1 LILFCFISLVGAAS
15 AEDTSNNELVRY
27 DASIDMSEMETSSAV
42 EVSSLNSNS
51 NDMPNVVS
59 NVNDTAERESQN
71 SVLGSSLDESDGI
84 LSASHDLSGSTLQEI
99 QNYLNSGSVAEGD
112 TIYLGNQTWTSGN
125 WGPWDGNQV
134 VKVNIPNLI
143 ISGGT
148 SDNPSSFATL
158 SAGSKIFQLNAP
170 GITLTNIL
178 FTNTGDAPQCAV
190 NIQASDCTIEN
201 CVFDNC
207 RNQNGGAIQAS
218 QAASNTVIDNCNFTN
233 CQAIWSSS
241 GGAIYYQG
249 SDFISTLNEQYRGHE
264 LLFEFSNKHF
274 YNNQI
279 ITHGIE
285 LDKNVINNFPWPNKD
300 IPTFFYNIKEKEKKE
315 NTSFYN
321 EKEILY
327 IYDIVQK
334 LIKAGVKVKDIGII
348 TPYNAQKFKLYE
360 KFYKDVYNELKIE
373 SVDGFQGLEND
384 YIIIST
390 VRSNPKGEIGF
401 LCSAKRT
408 NVALTR
414 ARKGVIILGNIECL
428 SKRHGIWRDLISFY
442 KSKNLIVQGP
452 LSKLEIIP
460 KDEIIIN
467 DIDSDDDKDDE
478 DIINW
483 KKNKENKKCKV
494 DVDDDYPKCWDPA
507 PGPEE
512 NEIEEEYY
520 NNDSINENENNNDSD
535 NDYYLIGH
543 KSTEAEE
550 KEKEDEKKEEI
561 KINNKKCK
569 NKDKSKNKE
578 KDSEKEDET
587 GNE

>member
-1 LILFCFISLVGAAS
+1 MLFCLISLVGAAS

-249 SDFISTLNEQYRGHE
+249 SDLTVTDCNFDSNSGTSGAVYSEGTTKVENCNFTGNNGGAVYSSGDAEISNCNFANHTGSSIVVDIQGCANVENSNFTNNNISGWTSGGALRVIGSNSQINDCNFENNSAASAAGIYVSGENTKIENCDFINNNATNGDGGAVYIDGKNTQITECDFENNDAQSGGAVYSYHDGTNIINSNFTNNSARNSGGAVFVGMNCHDNHIDNCDFTNNSVGEGWGSGGAIFISEDCMDSTITNSNFTSNTAPNGGAISTTGDHTVIENASFEDNNATRSGGAIYSNSVGNEVRYVN
-264 LLFEFSNKHF
+264 F
-274 YNNQI
+274 
-279 ITHGIE
+279 T
-285 LDKNVINNFPWPNKD
+285 INNAGD
-300 IPTFFYNIKEKEKKE
+300 GGAIQLGGE
-315 NTSFYN
+315 N
-321 EKEILY
+321 
-327 IYDIVQK
+327 
-334 LIKAGVKVKDIGII
+334 
-348 TPYNAQKFKLYE
+348 
-360 KFYKDVYNELKIE
+360 
-373 SVDGFQGLEND
+373 ND
-384 YIIIST
+384 
-390 VRSNPKGEIGF
+390 F
-401 LCSAKRT
+401 
-408 NVALTR
+408 
-414 ARKGVIILGNIECL
+414 NIEHVVF
-428 SKRHGIWRDLISFY
+428 KDNYAHAT
-442 KSKNLIVQGP
+442 KNGQYY
-452 LSKLEIIP
+452 
-460 KDEIIIN
+460 
-467 DIDSDDDKDDE
+467 IDD
-478 DIINW
+478 
-483 KKNKENKKCKV
+483 
-494 DVDDDYPKCWDPA
+494 
-507 PGPEE
+507 
-512 NEIEEEYY
+512 
-520 NNDSINENENNNDSD
+520 
-535 NDYYLIGH
+535 
-543 KSTEAEE
+543 
-550 KEKEDEKKEEI
+550 
-561 KINNKKCK
+561 
-569 NKDKSKNKE
+569 
-578 KDSEKEDET
+578 
-587 GNE
+587 